1 MFIFLYGESCLR
13 KKKMTGE
20 LNDVLND
27 MVDLDSDPGPLPY
40 MRHTMSK
47 NKFTNKDIQKHIM
60 LLVERISG

>member
-1 MFIFLYGESCLR
+1 
-13 KKKMTGE
+13 MTGE